1 MKQDAREIKKQIRRL
16 GYLTDAE
23 FCKEAEIDPNYLSAF
38 ITSGRIY
45 RSVTTALD
53 KFGIRYNKPTSK
65 RRAA

>member
-1 MKQDAREIKKQIRRL
+1 MKQQNSREIKQQIRKL

-23 FCKEAEIDPNYLSAF
+23 FCKAAKIDPNYFSAF

-45 RSVTTALD
+45 RTVTDAFD
-53 KFGIRYNKPTSK
+53 RFGIHYNKPTR